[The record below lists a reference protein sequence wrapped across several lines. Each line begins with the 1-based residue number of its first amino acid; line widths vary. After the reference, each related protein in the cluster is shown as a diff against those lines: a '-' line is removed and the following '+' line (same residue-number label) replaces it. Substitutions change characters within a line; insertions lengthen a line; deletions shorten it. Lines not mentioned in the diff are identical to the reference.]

1 MVTLATWSRQ
11 PNNLYRKVPAAVL
24 TAADLSH
31 TDDTEL
37 QLLSNSPGHGGRRGV
52 GQGCPTGSDTTAGR
66 RLASLLSTS
75 HARQRR
81 ITNND
86 THNPVAARTDGDG
99 EERDPGAVSEHR
111 PIVLS
116 TNTCDNTEVRVR
128 FTRAARSRHR
138 IAPSRA
144 RYVMATV
151 RGHSITTNKGN
162 AGVLWIGADQDGN
175 LLEVIAAVEPG
186 ELIVTHVM
194 PRRLREQ
201 R

>member
-1 MVTLATWSRQ
+1 MT
-11 PNNLYRKVPAAVL
+11 
-24 TAADLSH
+24 
-31 TDDTEL
+31 
-37 QLLSNSPGHGGRRGV
+37 
-52 GQGCPTGSDTTAGR
+52 
-66 RLASLLSTS
+66 
-75 HARQRR
+75 
-81 ITNND
+81 
-86 THNPVAARTDGDG
+86 ARTDGDG

-194 PRRLREQ
+194 PRRWREQ